1 MSTAAGGDGRAAST
15 ARSPLPAS
23 DGDEDEAGTQARSRG
38 QQVREAAHR
47 YLEDGLLPVPAWAAR
62 QDGGCCCPRGAGC
75 GRPGKH
81 PRSVRSGPGPRDYSW
96 KPLACRTHA
105 EIDQRFA
112 DDGPY
117 AAGNLMVAIPDEM
130 MAVDVDDDDGGRAAA
145 ARLAGGTGG
154 PAADPVAPHPARRAP
169 DLPHPARL
177 ERPGLGRQRPRQPPA
192 AGNRPAD
199 AGPDPDGCPLPGPR
213 PGRGQPG
220 TARSPGTTWPPCPA
234 LT

>member
-81 PRSVRSGPGPRDYSW
+81 PRSVR
-96 KPLACRTHA
+96 T
-105 EIDQRFA
+105 
-112 DDGPY
+112 
-117 AAGNLMVAIPDEM
+117 
-130 MAVDVDDDDGGRAAA
+130 
-145 ARLAGGTGG
+145 
-154 PAADPVAPHPARRAP
+154 PA
-169 DLPHPARL
+169 
-177 ERPGLGRQRPRQPPA
+177 
-192 AGNRPAD
+192 
-199 AGPDPDGCPLPGPR
+199 
-213 PGRGQPG
+213 PGRGITRGSRWPAAPTPRSTSGSPTTARTRPG
-220 TARSPGTTWPPCPA
+220 T
-234 LT
+234 